1 MEQLITAYYNAILR
15 VDPTPAQVQ
24 LWLNLI
30 DPDNPDPGIEDLA
43 DALCFQSPETISLMK
58 IYQVVLGRVP
68 DSGGLDFWVQV
79 FRDIREA
86 NPELTYEEAL
96 VATIRDWLES
106 EEFTD
111 VYGTELSVEEYVSLL
126 YINILNRPPD
136 QAGFD
141 FWVNEV
147 KTGVITR
154 EELVIA
160 FSESAE
166 FGSMVDAEAKGIL
179 LYDAQISSIFKGDDP
194 EHRVENDD
202 PYGGELQNEAPL
214 DILLGTDVDENSAE
228 DVEVNDGQ
236 LTVVDPDAGDS
247 HTWELVDDAD
257 GAFKL
262 DDPNAQ
268 SPKIIVADSS
278 KLDHETADVMY
289 VTVRV
294 TDSRG
299 ETLEKTFPIDIND
312 INEEPYNLDLSN
324 MTIDEQDGSV
334 SNPGVAGT
342 VVGILTADDVDDGA
356 FGDLTFS
363 TADPRF
369 AIINGNELIVADPAA
384 FDAENGVSS
393 VDVVVRVTDGGGLF
407 EEKTFTID
415 VTPIV
420 DEDPTDILPDTLNV
434 SANTPVGLSLVELV
448 AVDPDTSPDSHTF
461 QITNDPTDQGGGGAF
476 AMDITG
482 TKLVLADPTKINSTN
497 LLDNGP
503 VDTDGLLN
511 GLIVFE
517 LEVLATDSNGNTYTD
532 TIQVTVDQNGDIIP
546 FTDTIVE
553 VLDGTN
559 GDDVFTANA
568 GFGWFAPVPGFNQT
582 ANPGDIANGEGG
594 DDLFVLTKGDNN
606 FDPFGFNPPDGAQ
619 LVSGVV
625 LNDIENALFINE
637 DQSNAPVLGDLNWP
651 GPGGPVPVPLQVTS
665 DVCSPCINLPPIAPV
680 EDDALIFD
688 ASLAAELDHVSM
700 GQSRASIGVWDLQ
713 DDFWV
718 AAPGDENDLGPVW
731 DIFDMTANV
740 AWLDSD
746 PQSKLPDEE
755 IDELIVTLDEVRL
768 NELRITE
775 NASGNEPGFGPREEQ
790 LGTISLKAS
799 GVPSIIGSI
808 NNGWQGGPTLPGW
821 LPVPVWGPALGT
833 ATHTLNIDV
842 ANLTGTTPTS
852 AVGPAAAAANTAAI
866 DFFAGQADGL
876 GNGLLGLQNVNIAG
890 PVVNGV
896 QQPAGDVFLVFG
908 DAANDIDTDGDN
920 ASLEILDGE
929 GSSFFFFEEDGFGQG
944 DDGTA
949 VRIDGGDGYDTVGV
963 FTSDLAS
970 FLNDINYIVNV
981 ERLKVLDT
989 ASGILYLDPF
999 SDDLQIMVLAG
1010 GVSGDLNIRNIPDL
1024 SQEGATTDQ
1033 SLLCD
1038 DFGVEGFVIE
1048 IDQCCWPDPNNPTGD
1063 LPDDFDLFLLAD
1075 GANDTARIATIF
1087 NVDPGNVVGDGVVTA
1102 DNITVRNVDT
1112 YHLRVVDCDNDTD
1125 GLFEVRYLGS
1135 DDQALR
1141 TLLLTSD
1148 SGGDVGD
1155 DTTKILQ
1162 DPASDLGVP
1171 GGQTT
1176 PNLTLI
1182 KGTGD
1187 SRNQEF
1193 LEFDPSPLAAMK
1205 MLSIAEDWGD
1215 DTNNNRPSG
1224 LDRTAEPD
1232 NIINELVVSNDGAV
1246 VDLGEGNDIF
1256 TGNRTPIGGPG
1267 RERADFI
1274 RGNGGNDL
1282 LFGAGGNDQIE
1293 GGSGDDEIQG
1303 EEGDDCLFG
1312 DSGDDLILAGSG
1324 NDFADGGADDD
1335 IIFGGSGEDHLRGGT
1350 GDDFICGGDDDDSLY
1365 GEQGNDL
1372 LIGGEGDDFLDAGSS
1387 GTDMLIGDYGCEP
1400 CYVNI
1405 TVPAADLEE
1414 GDTFTI
1420 GVDLDGNG
1428 TIDGD
1433 EEFTVIADAT
1443 PTIEEIADQLADLI
1457 IAKLGTESDLVQ
1469 SCWMVEADGG
1479 VVRLCKVD
1487 DVPLV
1492 SFNGTDAPVASVHKF
1507 EFDGQVHPT
1516 DEIQLN
1522 IQAADQL
1529 GANFDL
1535 DDIPGL
1541 TPPANGLFYDSIPEL
1556 LTLAQEVA
1564 AYLDTQVPA
1573 GYSVE
1578 ANAQGQICIIGP
1590 GDDAGTDPV
1599 IAFTI
1604 VDGPEVDAPAVPEI
1618 QFVDLSDLTGFE
1630 IGDRIVVAWTT
1641 ADDGADIEGYT
1652 VQLGDTLADI
1662 ISGLQ
1667 AAING
1672 GVGVN
1677 AIIDPNDPN
1686 RICIISDTPG
1696 LAGEFTVD
1704 AAIGLLE
1711 NFVGAPDEFIE
1722 LTFTDFDTAGEAFSV
1737 DISDGNGPV
1746 LGPVTYGQVFDTSLL
1761 QTLQNFIAQHGAT
1774 ILADHDLVVSIGGA
1788 PGNETLVFTG
1798 EDFVVNGVVIAAD
1811 YTGNGSVSA
1820 SAPANVNATLA
1831 GGSEGIKQLPQDD
1844 FQDDTQSIVDLGI
1857 TVNAQPRLDLDLSD
1871 QVEVEDK
1878 SEPGQDVFVTSA
1890 RANDMAA
1897 FANNGYD
1904 NDDRPDHDFQGL
1916 LAASGLGTGDGA
1928 DIGAGR
1934 SHARLLAAFS
1944 LSA

>member
-1 MEQLITAYYNAILR
+1 MILR
-15 VDPTPAQVQ
+15 SSFKDVESQTIDIAQ
-24 LWLNLI
+24 I
-30 DPDNPDPGIEDLA
+30 
-43 DALCFQSPETISLMK
+43 
-58 IYQVVLGRVP
+58 
-68 DSGGLDFWVQV
+68 
-79 FRDIREA
+79 
-86 NPELTYEEAL
+86 
-96 VATIRDWLES
+96 
-106 EEFTD
+106 
-111 VYGTELSVEEYVSLL
+111 LSV
-126 YINILNRPPD
+126 
-136 QAGFD
+136 QAL
-141 FWVNEV
+141 
-147 KTGVITR
+147 ITR

-179 LYDAQISSIFKGDDP
+179 LYDAQISSDFAGDDP

-278 KLDHETADVMY
+278 KLDHETADVLY

-833 ATHTLNIDV
+833 ATHTLNIEVSD
-842 ANLTGTTPTS
+842 LTGSRPSDVMPDMAGT
-852 AVGPAAAAANTAAI
+852 VAAANTAAI

-876 GNGLLGLQNVNIAG
+876 GNGLLGLQNVNITA
-890 PVVNGV
+890 PVINDV

-908 DAANDIDTDGDN
+908 DAANDNDTDGDGF
-920 ASLEILDGE
+920 SLEILDGA
-929 GSSFFFFEEDGFGQG
+929 GNSFFFFEEGGFGLG
-944 DDGTA
+944 DDPDGPGGTPATA
-949 VRIDGGDGYDTVGV
+949 VKIDGGDGFDTLGV
-963 FTSDLAS
+963 FPEDLDG
-970 FLNDINYIVNV
+970 NGEIWNI
-981 ERLKVLDT
+981 ERIKVLED
-989 ASGILYLDPF
+989 AGAFGDMII
-999 SDDLQIMVLAG
+999 DLGAVQDNALQQLVLAG
-1010 GVSGDLNIRNIPDL
+1010 GVDGDVGIYNIPTRIYDDL
-1024 SQEGATTDQ
+1024 SGADQEWDV
-1033 SLLCD
+1033 LCD
-1038 DFGVEGFVIE
+1038 EYGQAGVEII
-1048 IDQCCWPDPNNPTGD
+1048 IDQCCQPDGE
-1063 LPDDFDLFLLAD
+1063 LPDDFDLFLEAEN
-1075 GANDTARIATIF
+1075 ANERVDVIF
-1087 NVDPGNVVGDGVVTA
+1087 KVDPDGDNQFV
-1102 DNITVRNVDT
+1102 DNLNTSNIRTL
-1112 YHLRVVDCDNDTD
+1112 HLSIVDCEPQTQ
-1125 GLFEVRYLGS
+1125 GLFEVRHLGY
-1135 DDQALR
+1135 QQFQLN
-1141 TLLLTSD
+1141 TLLLT
-1148 SGGDVGD
+1148 D
-1155 DTTKILQ
+1155 D
-1162 DPASDLGVP
+1162 
-1171 GGQTT
+1171 
-1176 PNLTLI
+1176 
-1182 KGTGD
+1182 GTGGTTRILHD
-1187 SRNQEF
+1187 DWKFDLNTGDMNEIQFPEFNSPLGSTIDLIVGRDGVRNQEF
-1193 LEFDPSPLAAMK
+1193 LELDDGGRADLKFLPVLELWGSDIIPTTTRPQPIGFCTDPEK
-1205 MLSIAEDWGD
+1205 IEDQLQVDPNGVHADLGNGD
-1215 DTNNNRPSG
+1215 DM
-1224 LDRTAEPD
+1224 
-1232 NIINELVVSNDGAV
+1232 I
-1246 VDLGEGNDIF
+1246 
-1256 TGNRTPIGGPG
+1256 TGNRAADGVTPGQLG
-1267 RERADFI
+1267 EDYI
-1274 RGNGGNDL
+1274 RLNGGDDL
-1282 LFGAGGNDQIE
+1282 AFGAAGNDQIE
-1293 GGSGDDEIQG
+1293 GGTGDDEIHG
-1303 EEGDDCLFG
+1303 EAGNDMLFG
-1312 DSGDDLILAGSG
+1312 DSGDDLLKGGSG
-1324 NDFADGGADDD
+1324 DDYVDGGADDD
-1335 IIFGGSGEDHLRGGT
+1335 IIFGGSGEDNLRGGT
-1350 GDDFICGGDDDDSLY
+1350 GDDAICGDDGDDCING
-1365 GEQGNDL
+1365 GEGNDL
-1372 LIGGEGDDFLDAGSS
+1372 LIGGEGDDLLDAGSS

-1433 EEFTVIADAT
+1433 EEFTVVADAT
-1443 PTIEEIADQLADLI
+1443 PTTEEIAEQLAALI
-1457 IAKLGTESDLVQ
+1457 QAKLDTESDQVQ
-1469 SCWMVEADGG
+1469 ACWMVEVVGG

-1487 DVPLV
+1487 DEAPLV

-1529 GANFDL
+1529 PAAFDL

-1541 TPPANGLFYDSIPEL
+1541 TAPANGLFYDSIPEL
-1556 LTLAQEVA
+1556 LTLGTGSRC
-1564 AYLDTQVPA
+1564 LSGHA
-1573 GYSVE
+1573 GARRLQRRS
-1578 ANAQGQICIIGP
+1578 QCP
-1590 GDDAGTDPV
+1590 W
-1599 IAFTI
+1599 
-1604 VDGPEVDAPAVPEI
+1604 
-1618 QFVDLSDLTGFE
+1618 SDLHH
-1630 IGDRIVVAWTT
+1630 R
-1641 ADDGADIEGYT
+1641 
-1652 VQLGDTLADI
+1652 
-1662 ISGLQ
+1662 
-1667 AAING
+1667 
-1672 GVGVN
+1672 
-1677 AIIDPNDPN
+1677 
-1686 RICIISDTPG
+1686 
-1696 LAGEFTVD
+1696 
-1704 AAIGLLE
+1704 
-1711 NFVGAPDEFIE
+1711 
-1722 LTFTDFDTAGEAFSV
+1722 
-1737 DISDGNGPV
+1737 
-1746 LGPVTYGQVFDTSLL
+1746 
-1761 QTLQNFIAQHGAT
+1761 
-1774 ILADHDLVVSIGGA
+1774 
-1788 PGNETLVFTG
+1788 
-1798 EDFVVNGVVIAAD
+1798 
-1811 YTGNGSVSA
+1811 
-1820 SAPANVNATLA
+1820 
-1831 GGSEGIKQLPQDD
+1831 
-1844 FQDDTQSIVDLGI
+1844 
-1857 TVNAQPRLDLDLSD
+1857 PR
-1871 QVEVEDK
+1871 
-1878 SEPGQDVFVTSA
+1878 
-1890 RANDMAA
+1890 
-1897 FANNGYD
+1897 
-1904 NDDRPDHDFQGL
+1904 
-1916 LAASGLGTGDGA
+1916 
-1928 DIGAGR
+1928 
-1934 SHARLLAAFS
+1934 
-1944 LSA
+1944 